1 MKFKGIVVVALFLV
15 GGALL
20 GSLLGPRLGTWLH
33 PPAAARPPVETGDYT
48 SYIQAAGTPV
58 VMLSLST
65 CPYCKQAR
73 EYFVAHDIAY
83 TDYVIDQS
91 PDAMRMFN
99 ELKEKGTP
107 VIITRHHLMR
117 GFYAAGIG
125 AQLRQDGV
133 VDGAGKGVAVAA
145 GH

>member
-1 MKFKGIVVVALFLV
+1 MKLKGIVVVALFLV
-15 GGALL
+15 AGALS
-20 GSLLGPRLGTWLH
+20 GTLLGPRLGAWMH
-33 PPAAARPPVETGDYT
+33 PPVAAKPPVETGDYA
-48 SYIQAAGTPV
+48 SYIKAAGTPV

-73 EYFVAHDIAY
+73 EYFAAHDIAY

-107 VIITRHHLMR
+107 VIITRHHIMR

-125 AQLRQDGV
+125 AQLSEDGV
-133 VDGAGKGVAVAA
+133 VDGAGKRVAMAN
-145 GH
+145 GR